1 MHHPARW
8 PALLAVV
15 LAAGLLLV
23 FDRVVRQ
30 GVVQGAQRQAAQAAQ
45 SQANWRCA
53 TLPKGP
59 LRTACLGNA
68 R

>member
-8 PALLAVV
+8 PAWLAVV
-15 LAAGLLLV
+15 LAAGLLLA

-30 GVVQGAQRQAAQAAQ
+30 GVVQGAQRQAAQAART
-45 SQANWRCA
+45 QAAWRCA
-53 TLPKGP
+53 SLPKGA
-59 LRTACLGNA
+59 LRDTCLGNA